1 MAQLTLPTYAGRLD
15 IERMFNAAQNISFD
29 GQQSGQCYF
38 CESVIDLNERYLCV
52 CLCVVDRK
60 LFDLHVISRLPR
72 FVSSAENRVQFSW
85 GPRHMEML
93 AP

>member
-38 CESVIDLNERYLCV
+38 VVLWVCNRFKMSDTYVCV
-52 CLCVVDRK
+52 
-60 LFDLHVISRLPR
+60 
-72 FVSSAENRVQFSW
+72 
-85 GPRHMEML
+85 
-93 AP
+93 

>member
-38 CESVIDLNERYLCV
+38 CESVIDL
-52 CLCVVDRK
+52 K
-60 LFDLHVISRLPR
+60 
-72 FVSSAENRVQFSW
+72 
-85 GPRHMEML
+85 
-93 AP
+93 

>member
-38 CESVIDLNERYLCV
+38 CESVIDLKWAILMCV
-52 CLCVVDRK
+52 
-60 LFDLHVISRLPR
+60 
-72 FVSSAENRVQFSW
+72 FVCS
-85 GPRHMEML
+85 G
-93 AP
+93 